1 MTLHF
6 DPSIDTDAHAYV
18 FILTTPLIE
27 HPNVVS
33 LLEVLELVEDSKAN
47 LFLILEYVHGG
58 ELFERMKAN
67 NTGTS
72 EEFARQYFVQ
82 LLSGVNYCHE
92 KGIVHRDLKPENL
105 LLSDSS
111 ESAVL
116 KIADFGLSAVTFAA
130 ESIIDNSFSVTNTN
144 NNDALIDAF
153 SSINVNG
160 APVTPNLRRFKS
172 VVGSPHYTAP
182 EVMDPDPSG
191 YDGTKVDMWSS
202 GIILYTLLT
211 GKQPFHVEYAT
222 CATFKK
228 FKNWLTEYNH
238 SVQEGREIVWPT
250 WFFTSRISPIA
261 ASLLVSLLQID
272 PSLRV
277 TASQAMQHP
286 WILGCANISSPGPKN
301 TNYISRLDDKNP
313 SNTVF
318 TNMALQDIVCSSNSK
333 QGPVHSPLKNLTPKN
348 TDTFK

>member
-1 MTLHF
+1 M
-6 DPSIDTDAHAYV
+6 
-18 FILTTPLIE
+18 
-27 HPNVVS
+27 S

-153 SSINVNG
+153 SSVNVNG

-211 GKQPFHVEYAT
+211 GKQPFHSEYT
-222 CATFKK
+222 SCTTFKK

-238 SVQEGREIVWPT
+238 AIQEGREITWPA

-272 PSLRV
+272 PSLRI
-277 TASQAMQHP
+277 TASRALQHP
-286 WILGCANISSPGPKN
+286 WIVGNNSISNANSGPKITTNIS
-301 TNYISRLDDKNP
+301 RVEDKNH
-313 SNTVF
+313 NTVF
-318 TNMALQDIVCSSNSK
+318 INATKMTLQETGCGSTH
-333 QGPVHSPLKNLTPKN
+333 HSPVNSPSKNITKN
-348 TDTFK
+348 TDIPK